1 VLNIEL
7 SNSFDSAQLPL
18 SNTTIS
24 IINAIGEIVLTE
36 KATSS
41 NTTLNTSNL
50 TNGIYFIKVESKN
63 GSAIK
68 KFIKQ

>member
-1 VLNIEL
+1 
-7 SNSFDSAQLPL
+7 
-18 SNTTIS
+18 
-24 IINAIGEIVLTE
+24 VLTE
-36 KATSS
+36 KVTSS

-68 KFIKQ
+68 KFIKN

>member
-1 VLNIEL
+1 MLNIEL